1 MKEICFVAA
10 CETGENESFSSLIG
24 KVVICLV
31 DFKLP
36 LILYHLQVKMSS
48 FLADEWWSANWG
60 CHQEI
65 RNVSRLYIFNMLHQN
80 SFQMLLWRNVPTF
93 ILSVLFLNKQL
104 ALFLK
109 YLLFTNCDTT
119 LASYMMHVWRSGR
132 DWWKITI
139 STQEKSLHVGTR
151 RDWDTKHSLVS
162 VVTLHPPVSPTA
174 AWYILTASV
183 RADPAQHSCFVAT
196 AW

>member
-1 MKEICFVAA
+1 MWDW
-10 CETGENESFSSLIG
+10 GEWEGGDQSFSSLIG

-36 LILYHLQVKMSS
+36 LILCHSQVKMSS

-65 RNVSRLYIFNMLHQN
+65 RNVSKLYIFNMLHQTLFKFN
-80 SFQMLLWRNVPTF
+80 NLKKMFQLF
-93 ILSVLFLNKQL
+93 SFLNKKC
-104 ALFLK
+104 FLK
-109 YLLFTNCDTT
+109 YLLFTNCACFIHD
-119 LASYMMHVWRSGR
+119 ACMKVWPRLMKNYHFYSGGESS
-132 DWWKITI
+132 WWH
-139 STQEKSLHVGTR
+139 EERLRHEA
-151 RDWDTKHSLVS
+151 LVS

-174 AWYILTASV
+174 AWYILTASDQP
-183 RADPAQHSCFVAT
+183 DPAQHSCFVAT